1 VLFALSQFL
10 PGRRNKKDKGV
21 HMSLSLIKTK
31 SALEEWDRV
40 QPELARAADLIADE
54 EGLRLWEARLEELW
68 LKVSDAFYEETKDR
82 NSVQNCRLVNP
93 DDPWLRELVKKYGGG

>member
-1 VLFALSQFL
+1 
-10 PGRRNKKDKGV
+10 
-21 HMSLSLIKTK
+21 MSLSLIKTK
-31 SALEEWDRV
+31 SALQEWDRA
-40 QPELARAADLIADE
+40 QPELTRSISLISDE

-93 DDPWLRELVKKYGGG
+93 DDPWLRDLVKKYGGT